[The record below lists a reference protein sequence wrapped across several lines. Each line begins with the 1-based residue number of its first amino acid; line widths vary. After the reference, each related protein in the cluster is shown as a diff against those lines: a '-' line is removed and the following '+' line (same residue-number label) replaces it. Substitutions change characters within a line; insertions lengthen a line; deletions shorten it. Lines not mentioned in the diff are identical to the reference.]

1 MQIELNG
8 RGQFVEI
15 NSWGVQDKPYALFG
29 TCLGAITA
37 YEIARVVEREK
48 LAPMPVAL
56 YAAAV
61 SPPHLYAYAVMKLYM
76 TRQLAADEPPPFE
89 EVMEKLRGW
98 DKLPKETLMLVR
110 ILLINL
116 SASRGHA
123 VHAACKPSGDFFP
136 SKNLMAL
143 GVAAEVTNLVL
154 GLPSPAGV

>member
-1 MQIELNG
+1 M
-8 RGQFVEI
+8 
-15 NSWGVQDKPYALFG
+15 QDKPYALFG

-48 LAPMPVAL
+48 NAPMPVAL

-89 EVMEKLRGW
+89 EVMGKLRGW

-110 ILLINL
+110 HNPGIAVICRRDLDNIVPALVFSLQISIACL
-116 SASRGHA
+116 SLSGHDT
-123 VHAACKPSGDFFP
+123 VHAGR
-136 SKNLMAL
+136 L
-143 GVAAEVTNLVL
+143 LV
-154 GLPSPAGV
+154 